1 MIPTN
6 EQISALS
13 GKDLVDAYNELAAVA
28 QKTPVTRFATRVDG
42 VRRTA
47 NLAEVVRGT
56 ATRADP
62 TPAPVVSAIEA
73 ATGPLNG
80 AAVNPTDALA
90 DEPAP
95 APKPAAP
102 KAKPAKP
109 AAPKAKAAEPA
120 APKARSIASRC
131 RELFATH
138 DNAQIFAVLQEEFG
152 LGDDRRWYPGWYRAD
167 ARRKGK

>member
-102 KAKPAKP
+102 KA
-109 AAPKAKAAEPA
+109 
-120 APKARSIASRC
+120 RSIASRC